1 MDPTDRMIRLY
12 HHLLDQMG
20 EATDIIEFDETAA
33 SSPPHLPFVHIA
45 IWDAKSDD
53 DLTILHTLGMSEKY
67 MNNADYL
74 VELCW
79 HIRGKISEDDKHHC
93 SHFMANLTEYPF
105 DYELKLDLW
114 EHLVDPGKMP
124 MFSGCK
130 TLLLAPA
137 LSEIALKPFPS
148 PDSKVKVLH
157 IYPLTDLETH
167 LVAEHDRDEF
177 VEFIEE
183 RKIDLFSDR
192 SD

>member
-1 MDPTDRMIRLY
+1 
-12 HHLLDQMG
+12 
-20 EATDIIEFDETAA
+20 
-33 SSPPHLPFVHIA
+33 
-45 IWDAKSDD
+45 
-53 DLTILHTLGMSEKY
+53 
-67 MNNADYL
+67 MNNADYP

-93 SHFMANLTEYPF
+93 SHFLANLTEYPF
-105 DYELKLDLW
+105 DYELKLDWW

-137 LSEIALKPFPS
+137 LSEIALKPFPL
-148 PDSKVKVLH
+148 PDSEVKVLH
-157 IYPLTDLETH
+157 IYPLTDMETH
-167 LVAEHDRDEF
+167 MVADHGREEF

-183 RKIDLFSDR
+183 KIIDLFSDR

>member
-1 MDPTDRMIRLY
+1 
-12 HHLLDQMG
+12 MG
-20 EATDIIEFDETAA
+20 EATDIIEFDETIANNP
-33 SSPPHLPFVHIA
+33 SHLPFVHIA

-53 DLTILHTLGMSEKY
+53 DLTILHTLGMSGKC

-79 HIRGKISEDDKHHC
+79 HIRGKISEDDKRHC
-93 SHFMANLTEYPF
+93 SWFMANLTEYPF
-105 DYELKLDLW
+105 MYDLKLDWW

>member
-1 MDPTDRMIRLY
+1 MDPTDRMVRLY
-12 HHLLDQMG
+12 QHLVDEMG
-20 EATDIIEFDETAA
+20 EATNIIEYDETTA
-33 SSPPHLPFVHIA
+33 SGPTHLPFVHIA

-53 DLTILHTLGMSEKY
+53 DLTIY
-67 MNNADYL
+67 
-74 VELCW
+74 
-79 HIRGKISEDDKHHC
+79 C
-93 SHFMANLTEYPF
+93 SHFMANLTQYPF
-105 DYELKLDLW
+105 DYELKLDWW

-137 LSEIALKPFPS
+137 LSEIALKPFLLS
-148 PDSKVKVLH
+148 GSEVKVLH
-157 IYPLTDLETH
+157 IYPLTDQETH
-167 LVAEHDRDEF
+167 MVADHGREEF

>member
-1 MDPTDRMIRLY
+1 MISLY
-12 HHLLDQMG
+12 HHLADQMG
-20 EATDIIEFDETAA
+20 EAANIIEYDETMA
-33 SSPPHLPFVHIA
+33 SEPSHLPFVHIA

-79 HIRGKISEDDKHHC
+79 HIRGKLSEDNKHHC
-93 SHFMANLTEYPF
+93 SQFMANLTEYPF
-105 DYELKLDLW
+105 MYDLKLDWW
-114 EHLVDPGKMP
+114 EHLVDPGDVP

-130 TLLLAPA
+130 TLLLGPA
-137 LSEIALKPFPS
+137 LSEIALMPFPRS
-148 PDSKVKVLH
+148 DSVVKVLH

-167 LVAEHDRDEF
+167 MVADHGREEF
-177 VEFIEE
+177 VEFAEK